1 MSEEVKCETCGHI
14 HEARGRECGFSL
26 DDSLEGLVRHWCECH
41 APPQTADC
49 QCDSVGMCDRH
60 QRIADLTADVQEAP
74 VLFPPY
80 QSGPSWERVTEMVYE
95 AMGEAES
102 NEFMGALVEWIGERD
117 AALRADDRDVVRGE
131 AARERNEA
139 LREAAIDYFAALD
152 TFCETDSIAA
162 GLWHHDADAKV
173 RALLAATDAGETRK
187 EE

>member
-1 MSEEVKCETCGHI
+1 M
-14 HEARGRECGFSL
+14 
-26 DDSLEGLVRHWCECH
+26 
-41 APPQTADC
+41 
-49 QCDSVGMCDRH
+49 
-60 QRIADLTADVQEAP
+60 
-74 VLFPPY
+74 LFPPY

-117 AALRADDRDVVRGE
+117 AAIRADERARQPQECARCQAVPCCCPEGPISWRDHALNLEASQPEDSPTEQEARGQVVAIVMDAVDDVEMNKRLNRYRDAVRGE

-173 RALLAATDAGETRK
+173 RALLAAPDAGETRK